1 MIKVD
6 AVFVNRFEKLSLI
19 QLDELEREQLS
30 LELTEQIK
38 YIGEFEPLEDFD
50 SPISLKKTL
59 SLDLLR
65 EDIPVKN
72 HFLFFM
78 NVPEHWKGYV
88 II

>member
-6 AVFVNRFEKLSLI
+6 AVFVNRLEKLSLI
-19 QLDELEREQLS
+19 QLDELEREPLS
-30 LELTEQIK
+30 LELTEHIK
-38 YIGEFEPLEDFD
+38 FIGEFKPLKDSD
-50 SPISLKKTL
+50 SPFSLKKTL

-65 EDIPVKN
+65 EDIPIKN
-72 HFLFFM
+72 HFPFFM